1 MIVTR
6 EISVDVSKRNVFSA
20 IVAKQNDS
28 NSRFLKVTITNL
40 GEKMSVDENST
51 VIINALRKDGTAK
64 SFIGEANDDGTVTV
78 PLTVWMLELDDEVQ
92 CDISIIGTEDCKLT
106 TTTFILAVEAA
117 SCSSD
122 DISENEDYDLLVTLI
137 NDAKACVDA
146 EAVRVVAENERISN
160 ENARKS
166 AETTRQSNETTRKNN
181 ETTRKSNETA
191 RNTAEGARATA
202 ETARADA
209 ESERV
214 SNENTRKS
222 NESTRV
228 SSEKSRVSAETTRE
242 TNETER
248 KNAEISRTNA
258 ESGRESAENARV
270 IAEKA
275 RQEAETT
282 RNNKE
287 QERITAETARNTAEG
302 ARNTAMETAVENAN
316 TAAQSASAAAENATN
331 AAQQVASA
339 LIAGGV
345 LPLYDEDE
353 QKNYTYQ
360 IKIRNGFPVLTMVE
374 ATETT
379 E

>member
-40 GEKMSVDENST
+40 GEKMSVDANAT
-51 VIINALRKDGTAK
+51 VIINALRKDGAAK
-64 SFIGEANDDGTVTV
+64 SFMGEANGDGTVTV

-92 CDISIIGTEDCKLT
+92 CDISIISTEDRKLT

-117 SCSSD
+117 SCSSEN
-122 DISENEDYDLLVTLI
+122 ISEDENFDLLISLI

-166 AETTRQSNETTRKNN
+166 AE
-181 ETTRKSNETA
+181 
-191 RNTAEGARATA
+191 
-202 ETARADA
+202 
-209 ESERV
+209 
-214 SNENTRKS
+214 
-222 NESTRV
+222 
-228 SSEKSRVSAETTRE
+228 
-242 TNETER
+242 
-248 KNAEISRTNA
+248 
-258 ESGRESAENARV
+258 
-270 IAEKA
+270 KA
-275 RQEAETT
+275 RQEAEAT

-302 ARNTAMETAVENAN
+302 ARATAMETAVENAN
-316 TAAQSASAAAENATN
+316 TAAQSATTAATNATN

-345 LPLYDEDE
+345 LPLYDEDA
-353 QKNYTYQ
+353 QKNYSYQ
-360 IKIRNGFPVLTMVE
+360 IKIKNGFPVLVMIE
-374 ATETT
+374 ATATT